1 VHRLPPFLNQRY
13 PKVSRLPLWY
23 KYQFVRKETKWER
36 ARDRRLEPVNEVAV
50 RVLMAVLLG
59 IADPKPLMK

>member
-1 VHRLPPFLNQRY
+1 MHRLPAFLNQRD

-23 KYQFVRKETKWER
+23 KYQFVGKVTKWEQ
-36 ARDRRLEPVNEVAV
+36 AHDRRLEPVNEVAV
-50 RVLMAVLLG
+50 RALMAVLLG